1 MTQFKVIGAAALLAS
16 ALATP
21 AMAQQVINGPAR
33 CSSVDAYGNCETMRP
48 GYGPDARYHRR
59 AYRQDPN
66 WQDQTWQDQSWQDQT
81 WQDQTWQDSYNRYDP
96 GPADVAADVVGGV
109 VGGAVGTATA
119 IATAPFGGPDYAP
132 GGYYARGSADY
143 ARLNGF
149 VCTPG
154 TWLRGDDGLQ
164 HPCQ

>member
-1 MTQFKVIGAAALLAS
+1 MTQFKILGAAALLAS

-21 AMAQQVINGPAR
+21 AMAQQTTGTAAR
-33 CSSVDAYGNCETMRP
+33 CSDAYHCRTMRP
-48 GYGPDARYHRR
+48 GYGPDAAYHRR

-66 WQDQTWQDQSWQDQT
+66 WQDSN
-81 WQDQTWQDSYNRYDP
+81 NRYDP
-96 GPADVAADVVGGV
+96 GIFAPVDAAAGVVGGV
-109 VGGAVGTATA
+109 VGGAVGTAA
-119 IATAPFGGPDYAP
+119 AVATAPFGGPDY
-132 GGYYARGSADY
+132 YARGQDY

-154 TWLRGDDGLQ
+154 TWFRGDDGLR

>member
-1 MTQFKVIGAAALLAS
+1 MTQLKILGAAALLAS
-16 ALATP
+16 ALASPT
-21 AMAQQVINGPAR
+21 MAQQVINGPAR
-33 CSSVDAYGNCETMRP
+33 CSNVDTHGNCRTMRP
-48 GYGPDARYHRR
+48 GYGTDATYHRR
-59 AYRQDPN
+59 AYRQDRN
-66 WQDQTWQDQSWQDQT
+66 WQDPTWN
-81 WQDQTWQDSYNRYDP
+81 DSYNRYDP
-96 GPADVAADVVGGV
+96 GPADVAAGVVGGV

-132 GGYYARGSADY
+132 GGYYARGGPDY

-154 TWLRGDDGLQ
+154 TWFRGDDGRQ